1 MLCCILAEDPLSICI
16 ACTLQSCLN
25 KNTYSPEKC
34 DQHLRTL
41 YKCCQSMYKQTE
53 GKGDSSACPM
63 PNVVKRWL
71 KTHGEDVS

>member
-1 MLCCILAEDPLSICI
+1 

-63 PNVVKRWL
+63 PNVVKR
-71 KTHGEDVS
+71 